1 MAQKQVK
8 GKTVKWYHLSKFS
21 DSDIDFLQKEFK
33 FHPLDFDDLREE
45 VELPKVDVYKYYVFA
60 VFVIPLFNKEKN
72 RVGKRNL
79 SVFIGK
85 DYVVTVTS
93 EPIPAVDRLF
103 ARAKRNRGLRK
114 EAMSKTSGFF
124 LYKLLDYVFRDV
136 DVTLQE
142 LTRETHATETL
153 VYDQR
158 TEVTT
163 KRLGMLRSN
172 ILYFSHLIDPQRILI
187 SHLINARKT
196 FLSKE
201 LDVYFDDVKDTLDA
215 QWIVANNLR
224 SIIESLFSVNE
235 AFLTHRTNKI
245 IRLLTII
252 SVVLMPPTLVA
263 SYYGMNVQGLPFAHD
278 ITTVSIF
285 VVVSLISFLA
295 FIFYLDKKR

>member
-1 MAQKQVK
+1 MPYKVVK
-8 GKTVKWYHLSKFS
+8 GKKIKWYHFSKLKEGDFT
-21 DSDIDFLQKEFK
+21 FLQKEFK

-60 VFVIPLFNKEKN
+60 VFVIPTLNKEQN
-72 RVGKRNL
+72 RVDKRNL

-85 DYVVTVTS
+85 DYLVTITS
-93 EPIPAVDRLF
+93 ESIPAVDRLF
-103 ARAKRNRGLRK
+103 SRATRNRGLRN
-114 EAMSKTSGFF
+114 ESLSKSSGFF

-142 LTRETHATETL
+142 LTRETHATEAL

-163 KRLGMLRSN
+163 KRLGVLRSN
-172 ILYFSHLIDPQRILI
+172 ILFFSHLIDPQRILI
-187 SHLINARKT
+187 SHLIHVRKT

-201 LDVYFDDVKDTLDA
+201 LDVYFDDIKDTLDA
-215 QWIVANNLR
+215 QWIVAGNLR

-245 IRLLTII
+245 IRILTII
-252 SVVLMPPTLVA
+252 SVVLMPPTLVT
-263 SYYGMNVQGLPFAHD
+263 SYYGMNVQGLPFAD
-278 ITTVSIF
+278 NILVATGF
-285 VVVSLISFLA
+285 VVLPLILFLIV
-295 FIFYLDKKR
+295 IFYLDKKR